1 MLRLRLIEEIDLQE
15 ISSKVLKRYVKKAEK
30 DQSKRDPDSDKARS
44 RDSSLGLAYAKIK
57 HQDSMKKTMV
67 NWNKYVKTLQK
78 EREKKKK
85 PGYQNWPNQKK
96 KAYYSL
102 KEEAPTNAA
111 GGGNIAGIGVG
122 VDGEP
127 GRPKRYQKKF
137 RRRGVKNPFKNNRDI
152 LTFDDVVRRANR

>member
-1 MLRLRLIEEIDLQE
+1 MLRLRLI
-15 ISSKVLKRYVKKAEK
+15 
-30 DQSKRDPDSDKARS
+30 
-44 RDSSLGLAYAKIK
+44 
-57 HQDSMKKTMV
+57 
-67 NWNKYVKTLQK
+67 
-78 EREKKKK
+78 
-85 PGYQNWPNQKK
+85 
-96 KAYYSL
+96 

-127 GRPKRYQKKF
+127 GRPKKYQKKF